1 MYATLQIV
9 YAGTDLHL
17 LARQMGTSI
26 AMLEQHYG
34 HLIPRS
40 RAEQA
45 RRAGEG
51 LITPCCARN
60 DGAHPDDPVDEV
72 SLRYAFGRRRLSA
85 RRRFVA
91 ESFNWLSICSRIP
104 TIFVIMLHF
113 FSSGESAE
121 LRKHDIQGLELGMSR
136 DDALKKLDSMHCSPP
151 NLEDEIDCGS
161 GFLHVEFASD
171 LESHPLVAVS
181 IRFENKLS
189 MEDLIKS
196 IDQQFDVRL
205 TQYQGIVQASLG
217 AERTI
222 TFRPAGQ
229 NDWWYL
235 IIVDQR
241 LIGENK
247 QAKAD
252 LIRRNNRP
260 QKF

>member
-1 MYATLQIV
+1 MDCAH
-9 YAGTDLHL
+9 TDD
-17 LARQMGTSI
+17 S
-26 AMLEQHYG
+26 
-34 HLIPRS
+34 
-40 RAEQA
+40 
-45 RRAGEG
+45 
-51 LITPCCARN
+51 
-60 DGAHPDDPVDEV
+60 VDEV
-72 SLRYAFGRRRLSA
+72 SHRYAFGRRRLST
-85 RRRFVA
+85 RRRSVGQI
-91 ESFNWLSICSRIP
+91 FNWLSICIRIP
-104 TIFVIMLHF
+104 IIFVLILHF
-113 FSSGESAE
+113 FSSGQSAE

-151 NLEDEIDCGS
+151 NLKDEIDCGS

-189 MEDLIKS
+189 KEDLIKS
-196 IDQQFDVRL
+196 VDQQFDVRL
-205 TQYQGIVQASLG
+205 TQYQGIIQASLG
-217 AERTI
+217 GERTI

-235 IIVDQR
+235 IIVDQG
-241 LIGENK
+241 LIEENK